1 VGPDLQLW
9 KTELGVSYMMG
20 RMEWVFFTGGL
31 LKISDGNSLVFL
43 RNDWTSSGNLITT
56 YL

>member
-1 VGPDLQLW
+1 MGPDLQLW